1 MQSGRVQRGGTV
13 ALAAFFAVMMPGAE
27 KRKEPARLPAQL
39 EPIFGIAMAAPP
51 EFAAS
56 ALLRLNSQVTDRD
69 LRRDLINMA
78 FLLAAKSQ
86 NPVRLIAFPGSEVDT
101 RSGSLARALRLRM
114 DALSLQSTAVQE
126 MVAVDPHRARELF
139 EQINRP
145 AISRATC
152 EDSLLPDVS
161 PYYDAL
167 AAVTR
172 GAFSE
177 KERAKGEHLAFARA
191 GLSGA
196 STVAEL
202 APLAHTLA
210 SLDWPREYFEIALGS
225 FTSKLEAIGP
235 ESRAFLYFSKA
246 IDRAVGAL
254 VSHAR
259 QIGSSPEALVETYRK
274 FLVTQLKGARCAGS
288 EQIAGSLV
296 GGVDRTALFGDAIRG
311 EQPALSAE
319 EATPEQVEGEIR
331 IERYWQTPGAK
342 KVFEECL
349 LLRQSPTGAT
359 LTDAARRTPE
369 WARQLTDFLST
380 LADWRANEE
389 PSEAD
394 YYHEKATVY
403 EALLELAPP
412 GDLGDRVIES
422 YVGFLKSANL
432 QQQNAVE
439 WFWHARSTLNRV
451 RSGHAGQAPKLL
463 AAFRSSGSIVLMLE
477 AMLDQAAP
485 SNPFLDPNIPQ

>member
-1 MQSGRVQRGGTV
+1 MVV
-13 ALAAFFAVMMPGAE
+13 LAVVFAVMMPGAE

-39 EPIFGIAMAAPP
+39 EPVFGIAMAAPP

-56 ALLRLNSQVTDRD
+56 ALLRLNSQITDRD

-86 NPVRLIAFPGSEVDT
+86 NPVRLVASPGSEVDT

-114 DALSLQSTAVQE
+114 DALSLQSAAVQE
-126 MVAVDPHRARELF
+126 MLTVDPHRARELF
-139 EQINRP
+139 DQVNRP
-145 AISRATC
+145 AISRAAC
-152 EDSLLPDVS
+152 EDSLLPDVT

-167 AAVTR
+167 SAVTK
-172 GAFSE
+172 GGFSE
-177 KERAKGEHLAFARA
+177 KERAQGEHLAFARA
-191 GLSGA
+191 ALSRGA
-196 STVAEL
+196 TVPEL
-202 APLAHTLA
+202 APLASTLA
-210 SLDWPREYFEIALGS
+210 SLDWPREYYEIALGS
-225 FTSKLEAIGP
+225 FTSKLEGIGP
-235 ESRAFLYFSKA
+235 DSRAFLYFSKS
-246 IDRAVGAL
+246 IDRGIGAL

-259 QIGSSPEALVETYRK
+259 QLGSSPEALVETYRK
-274 FLVTQLKGARCAGS
+274 FLVTQLRSARCADS
-288 EQIAGSLV
+288 ELAAGRMV
-296 GGVDRTALFGDAIRG
+296 GGADQAALFGDGIRG
-311 EQPALSAE
+311 EQPALNAE
-319 EATPEQVEGEIR
+319 ETTPEQVEGEIK
-331 IERYWQTPGAK
+331 IDRYWQTSGAK

-380 LADWRANEE
+380 LADWRANDE

-403 EALLELAPP
+403 EALLELAPA
-412 GDLGDRVIES
+412 GDLGDRVIDS
-422 YVGFLKSANL
+422 YVGFLKSSNL

-439 WFWHARSTLNRV
+439 WFSHARSTLNRV
-451 RSGHAGQAPKLL
+451 RSGHAGQAAKLL

-477 AMLDQAAP
+477 AMLDQVAP
-485 SNPFLDPNIPQ
+485 SNPFLEPISPQ